1 MIDRGGS
8 SYKDIG
14 GKRSTFLGVDPG
26 TLTVR
31 NIRRKGKKDKAAA
44 DKHKGIVNVGIDRL
58 GQRIFNA
65 LYYSR
70 QAERTYE
77 TTIEKNVSPKLVESV
92 KNNSTLYGPPKPNAT
107 SYNYS
112 YGTGQ
117 YSGAYRQSHPLYNK
131 WLNITDDQDI
141 PFVERGRMAARRD
154 TARDVTVSETYNRYT
169 IGQEYHDKLI
179 AQGESWIK
187 DPDIAHWL
195 GLDKDFYTDADVAEY
210 ERKYK
215 QYEDYFKN
223 YFKSETI
230 WNSETNS
237 FGTYTHIADDAPL
250 PPWITPSAPNIEQWQ
265 YYINYES
272 EVGKVLHDDAVK
284 QIREQASFRAHPYK
298 SAFNGQVGAID
309 SFADVVYSSSTPQE
323 FWTNYKTYVRDY
335 HLNPLL
341 AGRFGTVLGNHL
353 WNLMD
358 TMDFAS
364 RGVRAFVA
372 GDTVLGGVGQ
382 TRDVKTSH
390 LSNTGYSF
398 LGQDLTVENGVKSV
412 TENDAKFKGQNV
424 YWAHVDGYSDDVVQQ
439 AQEVFM
445 RNGGYDLILRNH
457 PELANKQDLAN
468 LSDISAEEV
477 INNVAVLLHGD
488 KALAEAIYED
498 IEDYLSGRSPFED
511 VKQGFVNVKKA
522 YRDPAESFEADTG
535 STAANMIIETVLD
548 PGLIIGSP
556 AKGAAKEGAKKLG
569 REAVENALTLF
580 KNTSPELLDS
590 KAARNAL
597 NAFIGSN
604 EGRNILF
611 KNATKLGDDAGRLA
625 QVFTAEG
632 IIKPADYDSFR
643 FALTNALTG
652 SHYKINGEVIGSQFF
667 DELNKTRKL
676 YKTAAWIDRG
686 IDAIDTAIIK
696 GSFIEPVLAA
706 KLFKTTRM
714 TARQNRFIRSFIDS
728 NAMKKA
734 EAGRTVADNLKGKGI
749 VGNLEQLAEKKANNV
764 ITMEAYAEE
773 MNNVKLQFRSVA
785 QSIEHTYNEL
795 ASASITPSEALE
807 RARIAL
813 QDITGSADT
822 TIEDLAQM
830 VSGSTVK
837 GELDDAFHGLN
848 RIYTDLMDFA
858 DNYNQTVTKKFF
870 DEVRNVSSVDELG
883 ELVLKYSD
891 NINIHD
897 LRLSIMDNLPNRSI
911 ISEVELDQLLDDL
924 SSGLLAERS
933 ATISAI
939 ESSADVID
947 NAATTVGYRMTEAS
961 EIHSILDHIDDAYKK
976 AGAPGSVLKRLLT
989 DNDPSV
995 SKISKVIN
1003 SFHTLNRGT
1012 SNENLIKA
1020 IDDTLVYYAEK
1031 KALGAVDN
1039 AAKAQWNSSVGE
1051 QVMAELMVFK
1061 SSITDALNTTGA
1073 ESISVFHLDKMAKY
1087 DTVINDR
1094 RFSNLFDKLYTQS
1107 IKPVADLLARKVPRG
1122 TDAYKNVPVYQALMR
1137 MQDLRYSYDRYRRFV
1152 RQLQTLDL
1160 PDETTYAIRNGL
1172 FGTYGES
1179 GAKLI
1184 DVTRKPGAARSYIE
1198 SIIYN
1203 EFGASRVGMENLTAR
1218 LRTID
1223 EMNPDPLIADYVEQ
1237 INNTPGLREWYDE
1250 IITGDPADPETYIK
1264 TQMLTTLL
1272 MDPKSV
1278 ERFNNYEQ
1286 APIFL
1291 HISTTGFGDQ
1301 AQITGISYK
1310 KWKHIDVPEDGK
1322 LDMKAIKEAM
1332 ETTESYNIKRVMSD
1346 DEIRKLDDSF
1356 LMSIYNNSIGGR
1368 SARPSKLRQEYKAMF
1383 GVSDTHPNVVS
1394 ESEILEDFF
1403 SHIYKDTFSV
1413 ERAETIIPS
1422 FVVHDLEG
1430 FNIPY
1435 INRRA
1440 SLYSDIPTSRTA
1452 DYIQRIA
1459 ARAEASSINT
1469 FDEMRRATNDAMLTA
1484 EEFDK
1489 VEHFINT
1496 FAQDLSDNTD
1506 GEFNMLNIMDFPNE
1520 VRTLL
1525 DAVNGINSGDVD
1537 DEIMSLLMQ
1546 NIDPQ
1551 ATDAMLRDAYES
1563 MTDIAAL
1570 EDEAKQISAVS
1581 GMDRIRPLS
1590 GVRFDD
1596 AALEKHFGDEVN
1608 NALKRITD
1616 KLGINLVFDEINGN
1630 AAGYYTPSI
1639 GGLTQDQIHIDT
1651 AWKHNIK
1658 EIFIHEFRHNLA
1670 DSGRG
1675 TEFHNMLLKRF
1686 EAASGKDR
1694 DLIESYYR
1702 WKAAQYPQFA
1712 EIWTGRGEPD
1722 YLLNEMLTPM
1732 FQLYMSSPDIMD
1744 DVKQLLLDRNILD
1757 TFEGSEALEILEDL
1771 RTILDGDFELDT
1783 FANAAHHGHP
1793 ATAPMYE
1800 IRALE
1805 GSIINRFC
1813 SEAEVKEEFL
1823 NSLLNT
1829 VLDKNKFKQDI
1840 IDSVASHNP
1849 VRDAASAVGER
1860 VINTADKYHLNSIR
1874 KYFPGIG
1881 TFEDGIVVSFEN
1893 IKRMSDISKWIDKK
1907 VKYSVRLGA
1916 EEFLQPYKGGFDK
1929 LINAV
1934 QTLAAQNASTA
1945 SLGFVDSF
1953 AHLQYLSI
1961 PASATE
1967 SYLLCQKLYDDFLK
1981 YWLNDTA
1988 HINYARALQDLAAG
2002 EIAQLPEEF
2011 RSILLAQF
2019 VNGLDFHKLKSGTGK
2034 DILSL
2039 LEGSGASNIFKDVP
2053 LTPSV
2058 TRAYTSHGPVKEGI
2072 AAAHRLKRAYYEMR
2086 AMMKD
2091 HEYLDAMLRSA
2102 GIHKKADYKLGLM
2115 YAHAADLDSAM
2126 QRYIMNLG
2134 DEFRPY
2140 TLDDVFEAVGDA
2152 YMLRFHSQRFNRLLA
2167 EDGQVDMFK
2176 VMGELLWNDANHI
2189 AFSKVYY
2196 SEDELEKLR
2205 DVVKRMNDAGADY
2218 VKLAEDRDT
2227 VAIYLT
2233 NDCKLFSNEL
2243 DHQTVRYVYKNSD
2256 ATYGSY
2262 YLKPELEHV
2271 SLPEFNEFKNYYL
2284 QNTGYEIDDVEE
2296 VYNLLKQCW
2305 DDVPLLSDNASRGT
2319 SGLVMFSNDVDEYY
2333 KRAKQLMP
2341 DLLSNEGLR
2350 DSDMYGH
2357 VIYDPGFMS
2366 SGNFDI
2372 LTEFYRAMSVE
2383 SNNVKT
2389 SGALINNVF
2398 GAGNEFS
2405 FGELAKNFSDE
2416 ELAGLFNDN
2425 TSYDFVVCTLVPAE
2439 GTKTGLQVKQ
2449 LRLNTKADVALARQL
2464 PNTAFLPYDIYLDVA
2479 DAINTL
2485 AHPSELN
2492 YAINKLMLVYKA
2504 SSLFHPGTWV
2514 RNFIDA
2520 TQKSATDLGES
2531 PLNIFQ
2537 TFGYELKAVEEI
2549 NAYNRIMKWDSD
2561 FVSEANWAWIQQ
2573 TCHTDMTYEDFELLK
2588 GVMESNRYVTK
2599 DKKLLQ
2605 KVAKKQG
2612 GRVQLSG
2619 NTIGLRDL
2627 PEKEIRRAYDLA
2639 VSKMHRYAEL
2649 PMQRNEF
2656 MAIYTGKRTPH
2667 TQRELDE
2674 YENMFR
2680 QISLALQDTNAIMD
2694 VNNVISASFIPF
2706 NYAETAVR
2714 YAQLKQLGHLGYSN
2728 NQALRHVHATQF
2740 RSSVQY
2746 GIPNKLEYI
2755 MPFITFKY
2763 NNLKYWMRMMDKNP
2777 KYFKYFS
2784 KLYGNVYDDS
2794 FENQADTNARL
2805 DFSSSHMMR
2814 TGGLPIGNGEYYF
2827 KINPSIFDSLGIM
2840 YNLPADAISSLNPL
2854 LKVATRY
2861 SMYQLGLDSKYI
2873 FQELDLSKKD
2883 TDPYYI
2889 LQTLA
2894 PPISN
2899 MMDLARNISA
2909 GGVTFSGDEPTIAQ
2923 LYKLVPSLI
2932 GKNNTSYQEDSFKDF
2947 QNELAKQGKWYDCNE
2962 GAVVPLSRKNE
2973 YGANDPNIS
2982 WMDRQNF
2989 MMHNLNQSWDANA
3002 DKFVK
3007 TWEVSEGGL
3016 NTYYDFESD
3025 PDKWDELCAIYAEKG
3040 MRFDYNI
3047 KKFVPFAEVSSGGLN
3062 DPDLS
3067 FAARVKLMEEKFPNL
3082 RWDSNQNAFVER
3094 DKYIAGGLNDV
3105 QSFSDV
3111 MLYRYVLFGET
3122 YDRETH
3128 KFYQTDESK
3137 VVTTEALYQLKDY
3150 NNYFA
3155 MLGIPRLPNVV
3166 ADAHL
3171 NSEGLLVTKEGKYIL
3186 TSNDAYNQRVYDK
3199 LKSEYGGM
3207 FIYGSRGRRY
3217 SGYES
3222 YSYNK
3227 LNYKRKPHKP
3237 YVPYNT
3243 YTPYRD
3249 VDLEPFYH
3257 FQFSYNYRYRNP
3269 QPATRIRRLV
3279 SPRVHYPY
3287 GGGYNKFSFYMR

>member
-8 SYKDIG
+8 
-14 GKRSTFLGVDPG
+14 GKRTYPNGSTFLSVPVS
-26 TLTVR
+26 TLTR
-31 NIRRKGKKDKAAA
+31 ESIKRKAARDKAAA
-44 DKHKGIVNVGIDRL
+44 DERAKKVNEGIEKQNKAIL
-58 GQRIFNA
+58 NA
-65 LYYSR
+65 LYYPR
-70 QAERTYE
+70 QAERVYE
-77 TTIEKNVSPKLVESV
+77 TTIENNVSPKLIESV
-92 KNNSTLYGPPKPNAT
+92 RNDPVFQWFNRTDESNPVRG
-107 SYNYS
+107 YNYI
-112 YGTGQ
+112 YDNGQ
-117 YSGAYRQSHPLYNK
+117 YSVVRPQAHQLYNN
-131 WLNITDDQDI
+131 WLGIDDNGNL
-141 PFVERGRMAARRD
+141 PLSERGRMAARRD
-154 TARDVTVSETYNRYT
+154 LARDITVAQTYDRFT
-169 IGQEYHDKLI
+169 IDQDYHRKLI
-179 AQGESWIK
+179 AQGEKWIK
-187 DPDIAHWL
+187 DPDLMHWL
-195 GLDKDFYTDADVAEY
+195 GLDKEFYTDADIAAY

-215 QYEDYFKN
+215 QYEEYFERYFKE
-223 YFKSETI
+223 ETV
-230 WNSETNS
+230 WNSETAS
-237 FGTYTHIADDAPL
+237 FEKYTHIADDAPL
-250 PPWITPSAPNIEQWQ
+250 PPWVMPSAPNIQQWQ

-298 SAFNGQVGAID
+298 SAFNGQAGAID
-309 SFADVVYSSSTPQE
+309 SFADVAYSSSTPQE

-341 AGRFGTVLGNHL
+341 AGRFGTVFGNHL

-364 RGVRAFVA
+364 RGVRACVA
-372 GDTVLGGVGQ
+372 GDTVLGGVGS
-382 TRDVKTSH
+382 TSTKEVAT
-390 LSNTGYSF
+390 LSGTGYSF
-398 LGQDLTVENGVKSV
+398 LGQDLNVESGYKTV

-424 YWAHVDGYSDDVVQQ
+424 FWAHVDGYSDEAVKQ
-439 AQEVFM
+439 AQEIFM
-445 RNGGYDLILRNH
+445 HNGGYDLILRNH
-457 PELANKQDLAN
+457 PEMASMRDLSH
-468 LSDISAEEV
+468 LSDASEEEV
-477 INNVAVLLHGD
+477 LNKVTVLLHGD
-488 KALAEAIYED
+488 RTLAEEIYRD

-511 VKQGFVNVKKA
+511 VKQGFANVKKA

-535 STAANMIIETVLD
+535 STAANMILETVLD

-556 AKGAAKEGAKKLG
+556 AKGAAKTGAKKLG

-611 KNATKLGDDAGRLA
+611 KNATKLERDAKALA
-625 QVFTAEG
+625 KVFATEG
-632 IIKPADYDSFR
+632 IIKQGDSASFR
-643 FALTNALTG
+643 YALTNALTG
-652 SHYKINGEVIGSQFF
+652 SHFKVNGEVIGSQFF

-686 IDAIDTAIIK
+686 IDAIDTAVIK

-714 TARQNRFIRSFIDS
+714 TARQIRFIRGFIDA

-734 EAGRTVADNLKGKGI
+734 EAARTVADNFKGKGV

-822 TIEDLAQM
+822 TIENLSQI
-830 VSGSTVK
+830 VSGSTVR

-848 RIYTDLMDFA
+848 RIYTDLMDFV
-858 DNYNQTVTKKFF
+858 DNYNQTVTKQFF
-870 DEVRNVSSVDELG
+870 DEVRNVSSADELG

-897 LRLSIMDNLPNRSI
+897 LRLSIIDNLPNRSI

-939 ESSADVID
+939 EGSAKVID
-947 NAATTVGYRMTEAS
+947 NAAATVGYRMTEAS
-961 EIHSILDHIDDAYKK
+961 KIHSILDRMDDAYKK
-976 AGAPGSVLKRLLT
+976 AGASGSVLKRLLT
-989 DNDPSV
+989 DSDPSV

-1031 KALGAVDN
+1031 KALRAVDK
-1039 AAKAQWNSSVGE
+1039 AARAQWNASVGE

-1061 SSITDALNTTGA
+1061 SSITDALDTTGA

-1094 RFSNLFDKLYTQS
+1094 SFSNLFDKLYTQS

-1152 RQLQTLDL
+1152 SQLQSLNL

-1272 MDPKSV
+1272 MDPKSI

-1383 GVSDTHPNVVS
+1383 GVSDTRPNVVS

-1403 SHIYKDTFSV
+1403 SHIYKDTFSA

-1520 VRTLL
+1520 VRTLF
-1525 DAVNGINSGDVD
+1525 DAVNGVNSSDVD

-1551 ATDAMLRDAYES
+1551 ATDGMLRDAYES

-1570 EDEAKQISAVS
+1570 EDEAKQIAAVS

-1590 GVRFDD
+1590 GIRYDD
-1596 AALEKHFGDEVN
+1596 AELEQHFGEQVN
-1608 NALKRITD
+1608 SALKRITD
-1616 KLGINLVFDEINGN
+1616 KLGINLGFENIDEGMG
-1630 AAGYYTPSI
+1630 ASGYYSPSI
-1639 GGLTQDQIHIDT
+1639 GGLTQDQIHLDT
-1651 AWKHNIK
+1651 AWKSNLK
-1658 EIFIHEFRHNLA
+1658 EVFIHEFRHDLSTSSDFGNDFNHMLIDRFMNA
-1670 DSGRG
+1670 TGHYRELIDSYV
-1675 TEFHNMLLKRF
+1675 
-1686 EAASGKDR
+1686 D
-1694 DLIESYYR
+1694 
-1702 WKAAQYPQFA
+1702 WKSLQYPQFTDA
-1712 EIWTGRGEPD
+1712 DHVD
-1722 YLLNEMLTPM
+1722 YLVDEMITPI
-1732 FQLYMSSPDIMD
+1732 FEHYMASPDIIG
-1744 DVKQLLLDRNILD
+1744 DVRQLLMNRGILD
-1757 TFEGSEALEILEDL
+1757 TFEGAEALEILEDL
-1771 RTILDGDFELDT
+1771 KTVLSGSFELDN
-1783 FANAAHHGHP
+1783 FANAKHMGAP
-1793 ATAPMYE
+1793 ASSEMYE
-1800 IRALE
+1800 VKALE
-1805 GSIINRFC
+1805 KCIIDRFC
-1813 SEAEVKEEFL
+1813 SQDEVKEHFL
-1823 NSLLNT
+1823 DSLLNA
-1829 VLDKNKFKQDI
+1829 VLDKNKLKQNI
-1840 IDSVASHNP
+1840 LDSVTSHNP
-1849 VRDAASAVGER
+1849 VKDAAHAVGER

-1916 EEFLQPYKGGFDK
+1916 EEFLKPYKGGFDK

-1934 QTLAAQNASTA
+1934 QTLAAQNASTT

-1953 AHLQYLSI
+1953 AHLQYLSV

-1988 HINYARALQDLAAG
+1988 HVNYTGALQDLAAG

-2019 VNGLDFHKLKSGTGK
+2019 VNGLDFHKLKSNTGK

-2072 AAAHRLKRAYYEMR
+2072 AAAHRLKHAYHEMR

-2115 YAHAADLDSAM
+2115 YAHAADLDSAI

-2152 YMLRFHSQRFNRLLA
+2152 YMLQFHAQRFNRLLA
-2167 EDGQVDMFK
+2167 EDGQIDMSK

-2205 DVVKRMNDAGADY
+2205 DVVRRMNDAGADY

-2227 VAIYLT
+2227 VAIHLT

-2271 SLPEFNEFKNYYL
+2271 SLPEFDEFKNYYL

-2372 LTEFYRAMSVE
+2372 LTVFYRAMSVE

-2398 GAGNEFS
+2398 GAGNEFN

-2425 TSYDFVVCTLVPAE
+2425 ASYDFVVCTLVPAE

-2449 LRLNTKADVALARQL
+2449 LKLNTKADVALARQL

-2479 DAINTL
+2479 DAINTV

-2492 YAINKLMLVYKA
+2492 YAINKLMLIYKA
-2504 SSLFHPGTWV
+2504 LSLFHPGTWV

-2537 TFGYELKAVEEI
+2537 TFGYELKAMEEI
-2549 NAYNRIMKWDSD
+2549 NVYNRIMKWDPD
-2561 FVSEANWAWIQQ
+2561 FVSEANWAWIQL

-2612 GRVQLSG
+2612 GRV
-2619 NTIGLRDL
+2619 
-2627 PEKEIRRAYDLA
+2627 P
-2639 VSKMHRYAEL
+2639 
-2649 PMQRNEF
+2649 
-2656 MAIYTGKRTPH
+2656 
-2667 TQRELDE
+2667 
-2674 YENMFR
+2674 
-2680 QISLALQDTNAIMD
+2680 
-2694 VNNVISASFIPF
+2694 
-2706 NYAETAVR
+2706 
-2714 YAQLKQLGHLGYSN
+2714 
-2728 NQALRHVHATQF
+2728 
-2740 RSSVQY
+2740 
-2746 GIPNKLEYI
+2746 
-2755 MPFITFKY
+2755 
-2763 NNLKYWMRMMDKNP
+2763 
-2777 KYFKYFS
+2777 
-2784 KLYGNVYDDS
+2784 
-2794 FENQADTNARL
+2794 
-2805 DFSSSHMMR
+2805 
-2814 TGGLPIGNGEYYF
+2814 
-2827 KINPSIFDSLGIM
+2827 
-2840 YNLPADAISSLNPL
+2840 
-2854 LKVATRY
+2854 
-2861 SMYQLGLDSKYI
+2861 
-2873 FQELDLSKKD
+2873 
-2883 TDPYYI
+2883 
-2889 LQTLA
+2889 
-2894 PPISN
+2894 
-2899 MMDLARNISA
+2899 
-2909 GGVTFSGDEPTIAQ
+2909 
-2923 LYKLVPSLI
+2923 
-2932 GKNNTSYQEDSFKDF
+2932 
-2947 QNELAKQGKWYDCNE
+2947 
-2962 GAVVPLSRKNE
+2962 
-2973 YGANDPNIS
+2973 
-2982 WMDRQNF
+2982 
-2989 MMHNLNQSWDANA
+2989 
-3002 DKFVK
+3002 
-3007 TWEVSEGGL
+3007 
-3016 NTYYDFESD
+3016 
-3025 PDKWDELCAIYAEKG
+3025 
-3040 MRFDYNI
+3040 
-3047 KKFVPFAEVSSGGLN
+3047 
-3062 DPDLS
+3062 
-3067 FAARVKLMEEKFPNL
+3067 
-3082 RWDSNQNAFVER
+3082 
-3094 DKYIAGGLNDV
+3094 
-3105 QSFSDV
+3105 
-3111 MLYRYVLFGET
+3111 
-3122 YDRETH
+3122 
-3128 KFYQTDESK
+3128 
-3137 VVTTEALYQLKDY
+3137 
-3150 NNYFA
+3150 
-3155 MLGIPRLPNVV
+3155 
-3166 ADAHL
+3166 
-3171 NSEGLLVTKEGKYIL
+3171 
-3186 TSNDAYNQRVYDK
+3186 
-3199 LKSEYGGM
+3199 
-3207 FIYGSRGRRY
+3207 
-3217 SGYES
+3217 
-3222 YSYNK
+3222 
-3227 LNYKRKPHKP
+3227 
-3237 YVPYNT
+3237 
-3243 YTPYRD
+3243 
-3249 VDLEPFYH
+3249 VD
-3257 FQFSYNYRYRNP
+3257 
-3269 QPATRIRRLV
+3269 
-3279 SPRVHYPY
+3279 
-3287 GGGYNKFSFYMR
+3287 